1 MCWKFILAD
10 CFQMNFP
17 SLDEPSVFRG
27 HALAPKVA
35 GRAFPLVQLSCPNI
49 NLQAWMDYVH
59 AQANVRRGTGGVTA
73 VEDERGYIHCV
84 FSWNLIS
91 HLICRQS
98 LRISDLVMAHLPGR
112 ALQDAVL
119 AEIQALADSTGAGA
133 IVVEVGANI
142 GGLRRDVLLARGFK
156 PAGERFEMVRRAAS

>member
-1 MCWKFILAD
+1 MCRKFILAD

-17 SLDEPSVFRG
+17 SLADLPVFRV
-27 HALAPKVA
+27 HKLAPKVA

-49 NLQAWMDYVH
+49 NLQAWLNYVR

-84 FSWNLIS
+84 FSWNLIG
-91 HLICRQS
+91 HLTCRKS

-119 AEIQALADSTGAGA
+119 AEIHALADSTGAGA
-133 IVVEVGANI
+133 IVIEVGANI
-142 GGLRRDVLLARGFK
+142 GGLRRGVLIARGFK
-156 PAGERFEMVRRAAS
+156 PAGERFEMVLRVAP

>member
-1 MCWKFILAD
+1 
-10 CFQMNFP
+10 MNFP
-17 SLDEPSVFRG
+17 SLAELPVFRA

-35 GRAFPLVQLSCPNI
+35 ALAFPLVQLACPNI
-49 NLQAWMDYVH
+49 DLQAWMVYVR

-84 FSWNLIS
+84 FSWNLIG
-91 HLICRQS
+91 HLTCRKS

-119 AEIQALADSTGAGA
+119 AEIQALAECTGAGA
-133 IVVEVGANI
+133 IVVEAGANI
-142 GGLRRDVLLARGFK
+142 GGLRRGVLIARGFK
-156 PAGERFEMVRRAAS
+156 PAGEWFEMVRRAAS